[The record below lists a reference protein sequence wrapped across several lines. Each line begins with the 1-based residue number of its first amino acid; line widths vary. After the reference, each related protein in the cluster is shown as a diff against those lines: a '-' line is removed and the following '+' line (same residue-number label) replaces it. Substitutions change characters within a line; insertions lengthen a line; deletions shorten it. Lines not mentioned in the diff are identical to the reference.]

1 MKSYFYEDF
10 EVGQVFLSGGRTIT
24 ETDLTMFS
32 MISGDWNPIHADMEF
47 AKKTRFEQRVVHG
60 VLGIAVSTGMMH
72 ELGIFHESVIAMLGY
87 KRWEFRLPLFVN
99 DTLHLK
105 LTILNKSLGKS
116 GNNGKL
122 ERSFQLINQ
131 NGEVV
136 QEGES
141 DVLVLTQQGFGERNH
156 AK

>member
-32 MISGDWNPIHADMEF
+32 MISGDWNPMHADMEF
-47 AKKTRFEQRVVHG
+47 AKNTRFEQRVVHG

-72 ELGIFHESVIAMLGY
+72 ELGIFQESVIAMLGY